1 MQGNELYFYSK
12 QNDRD
17 HKFMHC
23 LSGTYLKEVSNT
35 FDLADSRDEK
45 NGMQYYLLKIIIPPN
60 KSRIIYFD
68 SQDDRLQWEE
78 RLMTAMGYSNVFD
91 FYDLESTLGKG

>member
-1 MQGNELYFYSK
+1 
-12 QNDRD
+12 
-17 HKFMHC
+17 MHC
-23 LSGTYLKEVSNT
+23 LSGTYLKEVANT
-35 FDLADSRDEK
+35 DDLADSRDEK
-45 NGMQYYLLKIIIPPN
+45 NGIQYYLLKIVIPPN

-91 FYDLESTLGKG
+91 FYDLERTLGKG

>member
-1 MQGNELYFYSK
+1 
-12 QNDRD
+12 
-17 HKFMHC
+17 MHC
-23 LSGTYLKEVSNT
+23 LSGTYLKEVANT
-35 FDLADSRDEK
+35 EDLADSRNEK
-45 NGMQYYLLKIIIPPN
+45 NGIQYYLLKIVIPPN

-91 FYDLESTLGKG
+91 FYDLERTLGKG

>member
-1 MQGNELYFYSK
+1 
-12 QNDRD
+12 
-17 HKFMHC
+17 MHC
-23 LSGTYLKEVSNT
+23 LSGTYLKEVANT
-35 FDLADSRDEK
+35 EDLADSLDEK
-45 NGMQYYLLKIIIPPN
+45 NGIQYYLLKIVIPPN

-91 FYDLESTLGKG
+91 FYDLERTLGKG

>member
-1 MQGNELYFYSK
+1 
-12 QNDRD
+12 
-17 HKFMHC
+17 MHC
-23 LSGTYLKEVSNT
+23 LSGTYLKEVANT
-35 FDLADSRDEK
+35 EDLADSRDEK
-45 NGMQYYLLKIIIPPN
+45 NGIQYYLLKIVIPPN

-91 FYDLESTLGKG
+91 FYDLERTLGKG